1 MKKMEQVKKL
11 SQSQYPLNLK
21 APKPV
26 ARAIPSTK
34 GMGKKN
40 MSSMI
45 LMIQE
50 STRGKA
56 LGARQSA
63 SRVRAGA
70 GLRCVTP
77 RVNPVNCSFAGK
89 ASAVNSSI
97 AEVKAMSSREG
108 PAENLKS
115 TCDNSVYKALREQLH
130 KITLKLDMEEYRPE
144 DVESGQ
150 RQRRTREERS
160 GRNLFLK
167 GSASIQSDHKMDKT
181 LPLQTHDSNS
191 TAQPAKG
198 EAIEKKT
205 VVKRPLTRNQMNKPM
220 KEYNFRKENLRA
232 KASIESSYC
241 TTRPPAKSL
250 RKTESGIS
258 KKDPNK
264 HAAKKYLL
272 ELYEKL
278 IYQMKGVERNKK
290 MQSTT
295 KKLKGAVGRCMGSRN
310 NLYSESNS
318 KHSFQ
323 AQKSLY
329 FNKTVKKLN

>member
-21 APKPV
+21 APKPS
-26 ARAIPSTK
+26 ARATPSAK

-50 STRGKA
+50 PSRGKA
-56 LGARQSA
+56 LGTRQSA

-70 GLRCVTP
+70 ALRCVTP

-89 ASAVNSSI
+89 ASAANNSI
-97 AEVKAMSSREG
+97 AEARPASSREG
-108 PAENLKS
+108 PAGNLK
-115 TCDNSVYKALREQLH
+115 TPGDNSVYKALREQLH
-130 KITLKLDMEEYRPE
+130 KITLKLDTEEYRTE

-160 GRNLFLK
+160 GRNGFLK
-167 GSASIQSDHKMDKT
+167 GSVSIHSDAKADKT
-181 LPLQTHDSNS
+181 LPLQTHDFNS
-191 TAQPAKG
+191 SAHPAKAEG
-198 EAIEKKT
+198 AAKKSA
-205 VVKRPLTRNQMNKPM
+205 VKRPLTRNQMNKPV
-220 KEYNFRKENLRA
+220 KSYNFHKENLRI
-232 KASIESSYC
+232 KHSIESSYC

-272 ELYEKL
+272 ELYERL
-278 IYQMKGVERNKK
+278 IYQIKDVERNKK
-290 MQSTT
+290 VQSTT

-310 NLYSESNS
+310 NLYSESS
-318 KHSFQ
+318 KHSLQ
-323 AQKSLY
+323 APKSLY
-329 FNKTVKKLN
+329 FNQTVKKLN